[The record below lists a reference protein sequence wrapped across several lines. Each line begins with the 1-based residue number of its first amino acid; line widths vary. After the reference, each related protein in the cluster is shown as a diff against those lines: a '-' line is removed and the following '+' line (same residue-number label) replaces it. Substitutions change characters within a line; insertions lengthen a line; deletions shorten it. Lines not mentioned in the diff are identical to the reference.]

1 MQRTSLAEVAPT
13 AEQVPRSKLPDFD
26 SLVHQHRPRIFR
38 FILASLRDR
47 GAAENLTQDCF
58 VRAYKAFDQFRGE
71 SNIGT
76 WLMQIAANLIRSHE
90 SSRRLKFWRRS
101 LQPAIDLADVR
112 EWIPDRHLSPE
123 EMAAAK
129 QQVEAIWK
137 VAAGLSERQRTV
149 FLLRFVEDMDLLEIV
164 AVTGMKEGTVKT
176 HLFRAVQ
183 SVRAG
188 LEKKS

>member
-1 MQRTSLAEVAPT
+1 M
-13 AEQVPRSKLPDFD
+13 
-26 SLVHQHRPRIFR
+26 
-38 FILASLRDR
+38 LASLRDR
-47 GAAENLTQDCF
+47 EAAENLTQDCF
-58 VRAYKAFDQFRGE
+58 VRAYKALDQFRGAC
-71 SNIGT
+71 NIGT
-76 WLMQIAANLIRSHE
+76 WLMQIATNLVRTHE

-129 QQVEAIWK
+129 QQVDAIWK

-188 LEKKS
+188 LEEKS